1 MIIYYQGLDNNEFL
15 YTNQEYYNDMLQIDK
30 DEYDIQPTVEF
41 TMPGKL
47 LNDTEFD
54 LYIEY
59 IGMDEYGTPNQKN
72 INLKVLLDKF
82 GIRQTEL
89 QYIADIGTLIH
100 EQFIQQ
106 EGYESIKVIYDSA
119 FFIKT
124 GRIRYIFS
132 CLKVHLTITSKNYW
146 LAKLMGVKPNE
157 KLESVFDTKTQTCS
171 LTFNYPFCVN
181 FVETL
186 YVTCPYISKQ
196 MQLAKHKKYVI
207 LKRQIDAAPFSRISV
222 SGDIVSTITKEQLFK
237 GLQIAFCDENFQ
249 ELPLDKPEI
258 NTDLDYQQQKYGFNL
273 SLAIQKSRIK
283 AQLEVE
289 MQRRNESKQ
298 QMDEREA
305 YIKRQQD
312 FERKMFDFKY
322 NYDTNEKLNKI
333 FDDSLVMQ
341 QQKYFEEHNK
351 LQEIIK
357 HRIESGVPYTPQ
369 DKQRIAN
376 LNGINQKYDK
386 QIKNAMQ
393 TQRELYAKSKDNNL
407 PLEKQIEVQKQLN
420 QFFNENKD
428 IYNKLYLTIHGIQK
442 RLQSVANNSYDE
454 DFKHLVPYRESA
466 AKHFE
471 KASPAVKQKIME
483 EVEEYKLRLDAL
495 DELMK
500 EEKIS
505 ATERDRFV
513 QADSN
518 NLQKRISQME
528 NSKIKMS
535 TQYNLL
541 DAAARELEKS
551 KDVNQQKV
559 FDTAMKYGVDSSMLI
574 NAYNLMQQNI
584 LQEEE

>member
-59 IGMDEYGTPNQKN
+59 IGMDQGGTPVQKN

-132 CLKVHLTITSKNYW
+132 CLKVHLTITPKNYW

-157 KLESVFDTKTQTCS
+157 KLESVFDPKTQTCS

-186 YVTCPYISKQ
+186 FVTCPYISKQ

-207 LKRQIDAAPFSRISV
+207 LKRQIDAAPFSRVSI

-258 NTDLDYQQQKYGFNL
+258 NTDLDYQ
-273 SLAIQKSRIK
+273 
-283 AQLEVE
+283 
-289 MQRRNESKQ
+289 
-298 QMDEREA
+298 
-305 YIKRQQD
+305 
-312 FERKMFDFKY
+312 
-322 NYDTNEKLNKI
+322 
-333 FDDSLVMQ
+333 
-341 QQKYFEEHNK
+341 H
-351 LQEIIK
+351 
-357 HRIESGVPYTPQ
+357 
-369 DKQRIAN
+369 
-376 LNGINQKYDK
+376 
-386 QIKNAMQ
+386 
-393 TQRELYAKSKDNNL
+393 
-407 PLEKQIEVQKQLN
+407 
-420 QFFNENKD
+420 
-428 IYNKLYLTIHGIQK
+428 
-442 RLQSVANNSYDE
+442 
-454 DFKHLVPYRESA
+454 
-466 AKHFE
+466 
-471 KASPAVKQKIME
+471 
-483 EVEEYKLRLDAL
+483 
-495 DELMK
+495 
-500 EEKIS
+500 
-505 ATERDRFV
+505 
-513 QADSN
+513 
-518 NLQKRISQME
+518 
-528 NSKIKMS
+528 
-535 TQYNLL
+535 
-541 DAAARELEKS
+541 
-551 KDVNQQKV
+551 
-559 FDTAMKYGVDSSMLI
+559 
-574 NAYNLMQQNI
+574 
-584 LQEEE
+584 